1 MKMSNG
7 RTKRG
12 GGGVGGTGAEA
23 IRPFSR
29 PMRVG
34 VVVWIRT

>member
-1 MKMSNG
+1 MKMING

-12 GGGVGGTGAEA
+12 GGGGGTGAEA